1 MCQLQ
6 RTYIMRWADV
16 LIQSNVQKSE
26 FTIPLKAAYVTDV
39 AVDERSL
46 AVAGV
51 KPVTFQIRGSLS
63 KSALLSCL
71 WSNICVHKA
80 VLQFIQFP
88 TLQSCR
94 QI

>member
-26 FTIPLKAAYVTDV
+26 FTIPLKAAYAAD
-39 AVDERSL
+39 VDERSL

-63 KSALLSCL
+63 KSTLLSCL